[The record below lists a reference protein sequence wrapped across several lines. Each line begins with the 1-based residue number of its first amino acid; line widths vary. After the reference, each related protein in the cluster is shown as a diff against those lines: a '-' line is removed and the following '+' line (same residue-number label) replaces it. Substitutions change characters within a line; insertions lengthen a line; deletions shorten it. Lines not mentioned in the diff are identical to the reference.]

1 MRRMFLTGALMMV
14 ALSACAGQRELG
26 GSPAIS
32 VVNERSLR
40 APDGSPAETADRT
53 YRVGARDKL
62 LVDVFGIEELKA
74 RDFETDGTGQ
84 LALPLAGRIDA
95 NNRTLAELEAEV
107 VQRLRL
113 AHVRNPQVSINVRE
127 INSRTVTLDGS
138 VREPGSYPAVSDLTL
153 MRAVARAKGVTEYA
167 KLDDVVVFRTVEGRQ
182 MVALYNLGAIRRGAY
197 EDPPLFAN
205 DVVVVGESQGRRLF
219 QSIVQAGALVTAPI
233 VALLQR

>member
-1 MRRMFLTGALMMV
+1 MRRLIMTGALMMV
-14 ALSACAGQRELG
+14 ALSACAGQRTLG

-32 VVNERSLR
+32 VVNETSLR
-40 APDGSPAETADRT
+40 APDGTPAEAADRT
-53 YRVGARDKL
+53 YRVGPSDKL

-95 NNRTLAELEAEV
+95 NNKTLAELEAEV
-107 VQRLRL
+107 VERLRQ

-127 INSRTVTLDGS
+127 INSRTVTVDGS
-138 VREPGSYPAVSDLTL
+138 VREPGPYPAVSDLTL
-153 MRAVARAKGVTEYA
+153 MRAIARAKGVTEFA

-182 MVALYNLGAIRRGAY
+182 MVAAY
-197 EDPPLFAN
+197 RDPPLFPN

>member
-1 MRRMFLTGALMMV
+1 MRRILLTGALMM
-14 ALSACAGQRELG
+14 ALTGCAGQKALG
-26 GSPAIS
+26 GSPAIT
-32 VVNERSLR
+32 VVQESSLR
-40 APDGSPAETADRT
+40 APDGSAAETADRT
-53 YRVGARDKL
+53 YRVGPRDKL

-95 NNRTLAELEAEV
+95 NNKTLAELEAEV
-107 VQRLRL
+107 VQKLRQ
-113 AHVRNPQVSINVRE
+113 AYVRNPQVSINVRE
-127 INSRTVTLDGS
+127 INSRTVTVDGS
-138 VREPGSYPAVSDLTL
+138 VREPGPYPAVSDLTL
-153 MRAVARAKGVTEYA
+153 MRAIARAKGVTEYA
-167 KLDDVVVFRTVEGRQ
+167 KMDDVVVFRTVEGKQ

-197 EDPPLFAN
+197 SDPPLFAD